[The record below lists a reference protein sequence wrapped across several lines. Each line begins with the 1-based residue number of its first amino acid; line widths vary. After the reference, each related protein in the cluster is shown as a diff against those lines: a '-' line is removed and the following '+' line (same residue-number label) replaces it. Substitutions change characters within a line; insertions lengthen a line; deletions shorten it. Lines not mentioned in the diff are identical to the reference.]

1 MAGTDQL
8 SAHLDRGWDLL
19 NRKDLESAVRSAQRA
34 IELAPE
40 DPEGY
45 YLLGS
50 IEARA
55 GRADDALRH
64 FKEAYDLDDGY
75 VDAFLAA
82 AEIRLGLGQADAC
95 IELCD
100 EVLSFVED
108 PRAVTDATLL
118 KFDARIQSEDRAGA
132 ASALEALP
140 AEDLD
145 DPSLHHR
152 MGVAFWELGNVP
164 SAARHFAR
172 AAALDPSLAD
182 AHYFLGLC
190 RSEQGDPL
198 GAIAHW
204 LRTRALDAEE
214 AERSRTVTAE
224 EFRALA
230 LRAIDAL
237 PRELRARLGEA
248 TLEIA
253 LLPAAELVAEGTDP
267 RIACWFAA
275 AADPEPAPAPARKK
289 AAPPAPRLTAVF
301 VYQANLLRGIGPEVD
316 VEEDLRATIA
326 HEASHFFAISD
337 EEMKRLGL
345 AALHEH

>member
-19 NRKDLESAVRSAQRA
+19 NRKDLDSAVRSAQRA

-55 GRADDALRH
+55 GRAEDALRH
-64 FKEAYDLDDGY
+64 FKEAFDLDDGY

-82 AEIRLGLGQADAC
+82 AEIRLGLGQPDAC

-108 PRAVTDATLL
+108 PRDITDATLL
-118 KFDARIQSEDRAGA
+118 KFDAQIHSDDRAGA
-132 ASALEALP
+132 AAALEALP

-145 DPSLHHR
+145 DASMHQR
-152 MGVAFWELGNVP
+152 MGIAFWELGNVP

-172 AAALDPSLAD
+172 AAALDPALAD

-190 RSEQGDPL
+190 CSEQGDAL

-214 AERSRTVTAE
+214 AERNRTVTVE
-224 EFRALA
+224 ELRVIAR
-230 LRAIDAL
+230 RAIDAL
-237 PRELRARLGEA
+237 PRELRARIGEA

-253 LLPAAELVAEGTDP
+253 TLPAAELVAEGTDP

-275 AADPEPAPAPARKK
+275 ASEPEPAPAPKKK
-289 AAPPAPRLTAVF
+289 AARAAPRLTAVF
-301 VYQANLLRGIGPEVD
+301 IYQANLLRGVGPEVD
-316 VEEDLRATIA
+316 IEEDLRATIA
-326 HEASHFFAISD
+326 HEASHFFGISE

-345 AALHEH
+345 ADLHRHD